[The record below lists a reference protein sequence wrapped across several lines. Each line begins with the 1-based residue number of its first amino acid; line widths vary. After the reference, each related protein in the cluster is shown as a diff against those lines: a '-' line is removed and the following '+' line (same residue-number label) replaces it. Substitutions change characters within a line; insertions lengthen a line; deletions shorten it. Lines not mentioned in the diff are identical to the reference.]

1 MTLDETDRR
10 LIAALRDD
18 GRASI
23 STLSVTLDLARGT
36 VRTRLDRLVETGV
49 IRRFTIDLAIAHEPA
64 AVRAV
69 MTIELQGRMSRGVI
83 SALTKMPE
91 ITALHT
97 TNGAWDLVAEI
108 RVASLPDL
116 DRILR
121 EVRAVQGVANSE
133 TSILL
138 DTIR

>member
-23 STLSVTLDLARGT
+23 STLSATLDLARGT
-36 VRTRLDRLVETGV
+36 VRTRLDQLVETGV

>member
-1 MTLDETDRR
+1 MSIDDTDRR
-10 LIAALRDD
+10 LIAELRDD
-18 GRASI
+18 ARAPI
-23 STLSVTLDLARGT
+23 STLAARLHLTRAT
-36 VRTRLDRLVETGV
+36 VRARLDRLVETGV
-49 IRRFTIDLAIAHEPA
+49 IRRFAIDLAIEHEPA
-64 AVRAV
+64 AVRAM
-69 MTIELQGRMSRGVI
+69 MTIELQGRLSRAVI
-83 SALTKMPE
+83 GALTKMPE

-108 RVASLPDL
+108 RVAALPDL
-116 DRILR
+116 DRVLR